1 MKKCAIITF
10 YSALF
15 LLFSCGG
22 EKRSDDTVA
31 PAITAEENTFYF
43 QDTIKVH
50 EHCSYPFAGEDSPTL
65 TVDITLPTVHLN
77 GTAVSARIDST
88 LAFGLFEEHTSLQD
102 ACNRFVDRRKHDFD
116 DMRDEYN
123 NSKVNDVPSF
133 IFSRYDIIN
142 GVVHTGYK
150 GYITYVTAHEEYS
163 GGAHPNTFINVT
175 NFDPSSGGE
184 ITLDDIFKAGY
195 EEPLTA
201 ILTDVLMKK
210 AKATTIEE
218 QSEQVM
224 KNLGEVLKAAGTSFE
239 KAVKTTCF
247 LANMSDFAAFNGVYG
262 KYFTTK
268 PARSCVAAKDLPKG
282 VLVEVEVV
290 AVK

>member
-31 PAITAEENTFYF
+31 SAITAEENTFYF

-77 GTAVSARIDST
+77 DTAVSARIDST

-163 GGAHPNTFINVT
+163 GGVHPNTFINVT

-218 QSEQVM
+218 LHEKGILFSDTEMFVS
-224 KNLGEVLKAAGTSFE
+224 NNFIPGNDSITFLYNRYEIAPYAAGEILLTIDYNTLKE
-239 KAVKTTCF
+239 ILK
-247 LANMSDFAAFNGVYG
+247 
-262 KYFTTK
+262 
-268 PARSCVAAKDLPKG
+268 
-282 VLVEVEVV
+282 
-290 AVK
+290 